1 MLIISSYTTVED
13 SVFID
18 FYQTI
23 KLKLP
28 HDLLKKIEGYK
39 FPIDQQRSLIGQ
51 LIVRQFY
58 APLLH
63 KRWTEILFEENEHE
77 KPLLK
82 GIDRHYFNISHSG
95 NQVVVAFSQENI
107 GVDVE
112 KAKGDRR
119 KIAERFFT
127 AEEIKD
133 LSKAGTPEKQKAYF
147 YQLWTLKESYM
158 KAIGDGMSMS
168 LSRFAFKKAGNE
180 FKLAY
185 SAYDADW
192 RFLTPRWADDYFL
205 SVCTKSSE
213 LPQYRKL
220 TLSDIKQNFR

>member
-119 KIAERFFT
+119 KIAKRFFT
-127 AEEIKD
+127 PSEIEDLEALENEE
-133 LSKAGTPEKQKAYF
+133 EQMHYF

-158 KAIGDGMSMS
+158 KAIGSGMTMS
-168 LSRFAFKKAGNE
+168 LSSFAFKKERSE

-185 SAYDADW
+185 SSQDMDW
-192 RFLTPRWADDYFL
+192 HFHSPEWTQGYYL
-205 SVCTKSSE
+205 SVCSKYNDTPIVEK
-213 LPQYRKL
+213 KK
-220 TLSDIKQNFR
+220 LSDIRAYL